1 MRPSMKWCLTA
12 VLAGLIAAPALGQ
25 LLSGEMMPL
34 LQQGIDTPL
43 LLSNKGVKKE
53 IKLTNEQSDKVQK
66 IVREVFD
73 KYQPDLRKA
82 RADRDQKQFGKLML
96 DSTVETRERVN
107 KALPDILEPD
117 QLKRLKQIQLQVNGL
132 LSFAKP
138 EIQKELKLT
147 DQQKEQIK
155 KIGDGL
161 KIDIAE
167 VFKDVSSAPLR
178 KLPEATRKARTLND
192 EATRKA
198 LDTLDEEQ
206 KKKWKD
212 MTGEKFDFKLDLL
225 STPTPTRRPK

>member
-1 MRPSMKWCLTA
+1 MKWCLTA
-12 VLAGLIAAPALGQ
+12 VLAALIAAPALGQ

-66 IVREVFD
+66 IVSEVFD
-73 KYQPDLRKA
+73 KYKLDLRRA
-82 RADRDQKQFGKLML
+82 RADRDKEKFAKLAI

-138 EIQKELKLT
+138 EVQKELKLT
-147 DQQKEQIK
+147 GRQKEQIK

-161 KIDIAE
+161 ETDIAE
-167 VFKDVSSAPLR
+167 VFKDTSSAPLR
-178 KLPEATRKARTLND
+178 KLPEATRKARTLHD

-198 LDTLDEEQ
+198 VDTLDEEQ
-206 KKKWKD
+206 KKTWKD

-225 STPTPTRRPK
+225 STPTPIRRP

>member
-1 MRPSMKWCLTA
+1 MRPSVKWCLTA
-12 VLAGLIAAPALGQ
+12 VLAALIAAPALGQ

-53 IKLTNEQSDKVQK
+53 IKLSNEQSDKVQK

-73 KYQPDLRKA
+73 KYQPDLRQA
-82 RADRDQKQFGKLML
+82 RADRDQKKFAKLML

-117 QLKRLKQIQLQVNGL
+117 QLKRLKQIQLQVNGVA
-132 LSFAKP
+132 SFARP
-138 EIQKELKLT
+138 EVQKELKLT
-147 DQQKEQIK
+147 DRQKEQIK
-155 KIGDGL
+155 KIGDGF
-161 KIDIAE
+161 KIDVAE

-178 KLPEATRKARTLND
+178 KLPEATRKARTLHD

-198 LDTLDEEQ
+198 VDTLDDEQ
-206 KKKWKD
+206 KKTWKD

-225 STPTPTRRPK
+225 STTTPTRRP